1 MGDCCE
7 VNGWHLY
14 TLLEDDEWVTHWQP
28 MPEAPAAASD
38 FLSASK
44 ERWENEVMGL
54 PYEKPNNGAS
64 GRHNAGVQLPEANEH
79 KT

>member
-28 MPEAPAAASD
+28 MPEAPAAANDIVSEMEQT
-38 FLSASK
+38 LNRINPRRKVSK
-44 ERWENEVMGL
+44 SPVM
-54 PYEKPNNGAS
+54 K
-64 GRHNAGVQLPEANEH
+64 
-79 KT
+79 